1 VNIGLSDHTLG
12 YLAPVIATSLGAK
25 VIEKHFILNHS
36 IGGPDASFSMDENEF
51 KEMVDAVR
59 STEKALGNSSYEL
72 TSKQKEGKVFS
83 RSLYPTCD
91 IQMGELITTNN
102 IRSVRPGHSLQ
113 PIFLNEIIGKKA
125 KRNISFGERISLD
138 DFE

>member
-1 VNIGLSDHTLG
+1 
-12 YLAPVIATSLGAK
+12 
-25 VIEKHFILNHS
+25 
-36 IGGPDASFSMDENEF
+36 
-51 KEMVDAVR
+51 
-59 STEKALGNSSYEL
+59 
-72 TSKQKEGKVFS
+72 
-83 RSLYPTCD
+83 
-91 IQMGELITTNN
+91 MGELITTNN